1 MNLLIARSNFHSY
14 SETFIDEQIKQ
25 LQPVEVLYEGW
36 LPNQT
41 YSGKSIFPFPLSHL
55 AVRGSLRNLV
65 PGLYRKIYQYYLKRF
80 LCANQ
85 IEAFLA
91 NYGPLGSN
99 IYEACLALGIP
110 YSIVFL
116 GFDTNE
122 KKTLDTYRAHYAA
135 MLPKAQAVIVV
146 AASMRANLE
155 AIAGPL
161 PNLHVIPCGV
171 DVSTFKP
178 GGQKSKRFTFISVA
192 RFAEKKGPIHT
203 LRAFELV
210 LKQCPEARLLMIG
223 DGPMWEEAKVFV
235 REKGLSE
242 LVEFLGAMSQA
253 EYLPYLQAADVFV
266 QHSIITKAG
275 DSEGT
280 PVAIL
285 EAAAC
290 GLPTVSTRHAGIP
303 DAVIEGETGLLTDE
317 HDVQGMSE
325 ACMFLV
331 QNETDRLRMGVSA
344 RKHIEMNYDVV
355 KLSQKI
361 KSVVKFVV
369 L

>member
-25 LQPVEVLYEGW
+25 LQPTEVLFEGW

-41 YSGKSIFPFPLSHL
+41 YSGKSIYPFPLSQL

-65 PGLYRKIYQYYLKRF
+65 PGLYRKIYQHYLKKF
-80 LCANQ
+80 LRANQ
-85 IEAFLA
+85 VDAFLA
-91 NYGPLGSN
+91 NYGPLGTN
-99 IYEACLALGIP
+99 IYEVCLALGIP

-116 GFDTNE
+116 GFDANE
-122 KKTLDTYRAHYAA
+122 KKTLDTYRADYAA

-155 AIAGPL
+155 SIAGPL
-161 PNLHVIPCGV
+161 SNIHVIPCGV
-171 DVSTFKP
+171 DVTTFKP
-178 GGQKSKRFTFISVA
+178 GAIKSERLTFISVA
-192 RFAEKKGPIHT
+192 RFAEKKGPIHS

-210 LKQCPEARLLMIG
+210 LKEFPDARLQMIG
-223 DGPMWEEAKVFV
+223 DGPMWEEAKAFV
-235 REKGLSE
+235 SEKGLAKN
-242 LVEFLGAMSQA
+242 VEFLGAMSQA
-253 EYLPYLQAADVFV
+253 EYLPYLQAAHVFI

-280 PVAIL
+280 PGAIL

-303 DAVIEGETGLLTDE
+303 DAVIEGQTGLLTDE
-317 HDVQGMSE
+317 HDISGMAE
-325 ACMFLV
+325 ACITLA
-331 QNETDRLRMGVSA
+331 QNEATRETMGVAA

-361 KSVVKFVV
+361 KSLLKFVV

>member
-41 YSGKSIFPFPLSHL
+41 YSGKSIYPFPLSHL

-65 PGLYRKIYQYYLKRF
+65 PRLYRKIYQHYLKRF
-80 LCANQ
+80 LRANQ
-85 IEAFLA
+85 IDAFLA

-99 IYEACLALGIP
+99 IYEACLELGIP

-116 GFDTNE
+116 GFDANE
-122 KKTLDTYRAHYAA
+122 KKTLDTYRADYAA
-135 MLPKAQAVIVV
+135 MLPNAQAVIVV

-161 PNLHVIPCGV
+161 TNLHVIPCGV
-171 DVSTFKP
+171 DLSIFNPTDN
-178 GGQKSKRFTFISVA
+178 KSDRFTFISVA
-192 RFAEKKGPIHT
+192 RFAEKKGPIYS
-203 LRAFELV
+203 LRAFEIV
-210 LKQCPEARLLMIG
+210 CQQFPKARLQMVG
-223 DGPMWEEAKVFV
+223 DGPMWEEAKAFV

-242 LVEFLGAMSQA
+242 NVEFLGAMSQA

-317 HDVQGMSE
+317 HDVQGMAE
-325 ACMFLV
+325 ACIFLA
-331 QNETDRLRMGVSA
+331 QNEGPRKKMGVSA

>member
-1 MNLLIARSNFHSY
+1 M
-14 SETFIDEQIKQ
+14 
-25 LQPVEVLYEGW
+25 
-36 LPNQT
+36 
-41 YSGKSIFPFPLSHL
+41 
-55 AVRGSLRNLV
+55 
-65 PGLYRKIYQYYLKRF
+65 
-80 LCANQ
+80 
-85 IEAFLA
+85 
-91 NYGPLGSN
+91 
-99 IYEACLALGIP
+99 
-110 YSIVFL
+110 
-116 GFDTNE
+116 
-122 KKTLDTYRAHYAA
+122 
-135 MLPKAQAVIVV
+135 
-146 AASMRANLE
+146 
-155 AIAGPL
+155 
-161 PNLHVIPCGV
+161 
-171 DVSTFKP
+171 STFKP
-178 GGQKSKRFTFISVA
+178 GVKKSDRFTFISVA

-203 LRAFELV
+203 LRALDI
-210 LKQCPEARLLMIG
+210 LIKQFPEARLQMIG
-223 DGPMWEEAKVFV
+223 DGPMWEEAKTFV
-235 REKGLSE
+235 HEKGLSDH
-242 LVEFLGAMSQA
+242 VEFLGAMSQA

-317 HDVQGMSE
+317 HDVLGMAE

-361 KSVVKFVV
+361 KSVLKFVV